1 MKRNVY
7 NFYILLGVGIGII
20 ITSVFF
26 LLNPKVQYKEYSNE
40 EIMEKAT
47 ELGMVTIKES
57 LSTNNEKNIKEE
69 EIQKEMKFSIK
80 SGQPLVEIANN
91 LFESGIIEDKQEFI
105 QFIEDK
111 KMDKRLRPGDYVLNR
126 NLSYTTIM
134 KILSKN

>member
-7 NFYILLGVGIGII
+7 NFYILLGVGIRII

-80 SGQPLVEIANN
+80 SGQQLVEIANN